1 MKLDLKDGTGIV
13 TVEVYDSEYSLEWE
27 AEKLIEKAMPMLNKV
42 MKENTSTYTI
52 PKGKS
57 TFSRDLIPEQYL
69 GTYVIKV
76 VEIWKE

>member
-1 MKLDLKDGTGIV
+1 MGSRKTNRK
-13 TVEVYDSEYSLEWE
+13 SN
-27 AEKLIEKAMPMLNKV
+27 AMLNKV